1 MTDTRFR
8 TWMTDLCKPDGDR
21 PEWPLL
27 MQWML
32 QEQLAKEQ
40 AVERTYDG
48 KRILIP
54 RHDHDYW
61 EATGEKR
68 ATYGLYHNC
77 LRETSGCLSIDG
89 ERYWLL
95 SYEVPN
101 QDSRR
106 MQRADLLGLTL
117 SGGLVVFECKLENNG
132 YAPISSLLEGLD
144 YLAALTSGPNFQRI
158 QEEFPQLLN
167 SIEKTPEGFEDVR
180 PTRGACHEVVVLA
193 PSKYYETFSRSKR
206 GTNGGGLGGLRDRS
220 SNLRFGFA
228 SSELDSDK
236 FFSPNVS
243 WMTMV

>member
-1 MTDTRFR
+1 
-8 TWMTDLCKPDGDR
+8 
-21 PEWPLL
+21 

-32 QEQLAKEQ
+32 QEQLEREQ
-40 AVERTYDG
+40 SVERTYDG
-48 KRILIP
+48 KRILIS
-54 RHDHDYW
+54 RHDHDYR

-77 LRETSGCLSIDG
+77 LQRTSGCLSIGD

-106 MQRADLLGLTL
+106 MQRADLVGLTM
-117 SGGLVVFECKLENNG
+117 SGGLVVFECKLENNS

-144 YLAALTSGPNFQRI
+144 YLSALTSGPNFQRI

-167 SIEKTPEGFEDVR
+167 SIGKTPEGFEEVR
-180 PTRGACHEVVVLA
+180 PTREACHEVVVLA
-193 PSKYYETFSRSKR
+193 PSEYYETYDRSGR
-206 GTNGGGLGGLRDRS
+206 GTKRCGLGGLRNRS
-220 SNLRFGFA
+220 ETLRFGFA

-243 WMTMV
+243 WTTMV